1 LGLTHPLRKKYLDR
15 YLKFWYN
22 YINGENNKMAAGTY
36 NFTIE
41 QGATFTRL
49 LTLKENDS
57 VMNLTGY
64 SAASQ
69 MRLTHDT
76 STVAGTITSVVAS
89 GTGGQITLSMT
100 AAQTGA
106 IEEGIYV
113 YDAEITN
120 SVGSVT
126 RILQGRIT
134 LTPQVTR

>member
-1 LGLTHPLRKKYLDR
+1 
-15 YLKFWYN
+15 
-22 YINGENNKMAAGTY
+22 MAAGTY

-69 MRLTHDT
+69 FRASHD
-76 STVAGTITSVVAS
+76 SNTVVGTITASVTNAS
-89 GTGGQITLSMT
+89 AGQITLSMT
-100 AAQTGA
+100 AAATGA

-113 YDAEITN
+113 YDVEITA
-120 SVGSVT
+120 SSGAVT
-126 RILQGRIT
+126 RILQGRVT

>member
-1 LGLTHPLRKKYLDR
+1 
-15 YLKFWYN
+15 
-22 YINGENNKMAAGTY
+22 MAAGTY

-69 MRLTHDT
+69 FRASHD
-76 STVAGTITSVVAS
+76 SNTVVGTITASVTNAS
-89 GTGGQITLSMT
+89 AGQITLSMT
-100 AAQTGA
+100 STATGN

-113 YDAEITN
+113 YDIEIT
-120 SVGSVT
+120 SGAFKDIVSSC
-126 RILQGRIT
+126 T
-134 LTPQVTR
+134 LVPNG

>member
-1 LGLTHPLRKKYLDR
+1 
-15 YLKFWYN
+15 
-22 YINGENNKMAAGTY
+22 MAAGTY

-69 MRLTHDT
+69 MRLSHDT
-76 STVAGTITSVVAS
+76 NTVAGTITANVTNAS
-89 GTGGQITLSMT
+89 AGQVTLSMT
-100 AAQTGA
+100 SSATGA
-106 IEEGIYV
+106 VEEGIYV
-113 YDAEITN
+113 YDVEITAP
-120 SVGSVT
+120 SEAVT
-126 RILQGRIT
+126 RILQGKVT